1 MFFNLFS
8 SPPEVSIELAGSRPT
23 HKRRLPR
30 QSTQEVDSAE
40 ECVVVGDREG
50 LEGKVIVRL
59 NKGATLEH
67 QGLTIELGGTVSY
80 YQPNGAGAISE
91 CFMSNKIRLAHAAES
106 PINREVS
113 LYEFSF
119 GNVRLPYESY
129 ESAGISLR
137 YGSAG
142 CLSMACESPFRY
154 FVRAMVHRKM
164 GGQYCKEL
172 ALWRPEDI
180 PEMLCHPYPPVQEP
194 PPIELEV
201 GLPEF
206 LHIQLKIDRS
216 R

>member
-8 SPPEVSIELAGSRPT
+8 SPPEVGIELAGSRPT

-40 ECVVVGDREG
+40 ECVIVGDKES

-67 QGLTIELGGTVSY
+67 QGLTIELGGTVNY
-80 YQPNGAGAISE
+80 YQPNGGAISE

-106 PINREVS
+106 PISREVS
-113 LYEFSF
+113 QYEFSF

-137 YGSAG
+137 YGSFG
-142 CLSMACESPFRY
+142 
-154 FVRAMVHRKM
+154 
-164 GGQYCKEL
+164 
-172 ALWRPEDI
+172 
-180 PEMLCHPYPPVQEP
+180 
-194 PPIELEV
+194 
-201 GLPEF
+201 
-206 LHIQLKIDRS
+206 
-216 R
+216 